1 MIDPAARL
9 VVASSALAALAAC
22 TPTVN
27 VATEE
32 PIRIQLD
39 VNITQDVRVRLD
51 DDVQGLITENPDL
64 F

>member
-1 MIDPAARL
+1 MTARALAL
-9 VVASSALAALAAC
+9 VVSAGLVAAAC

-27 VATEE
+27 LQTKE

-39 VNITQDVRVRLD
+39 VNITQEVRVKLD
-51 DDVQGLITENPDL
+51 KDVEDLISSNPDL